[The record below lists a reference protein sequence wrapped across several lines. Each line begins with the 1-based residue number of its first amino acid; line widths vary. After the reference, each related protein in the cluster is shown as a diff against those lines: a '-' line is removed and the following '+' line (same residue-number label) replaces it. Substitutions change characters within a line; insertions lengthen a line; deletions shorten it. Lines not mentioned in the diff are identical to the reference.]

1 MRASLKNKISPP
13 VPKQNKDYNQAKVKH
28 LNQKKETNPIDFKEL
43 LLRSNQEVK
52 QKRQAEANG
61 DLSQAKSYEDF
72 LESLNRQTK
81 QSDLPKNTLD
91 KNDFL
96 NLFITQLQN
105 QDPLNPKDGTEMAS
119 QLAQFNS
126 LEQMMNINTAL
137 EQLGTKTEQGHSIQ
151 YVNYIGKEV
160 AINNGKIRLENGSVS
175 NASFKTAMPTN
186 RTTMTVRDSLG
197 NIVATK
203 ELGAKDAGEHKL
215 DWDGRSKNGEKL
227 PDGIYTFSLAGKGKG
242 KTEIDIPVTT
252 RVRISGIDMQDQG
265 SSFHTDLGKISYTD
279 ITEISEQKSP
289 AETANAANNNLPA
302 QDINQASEYKLP
314 TQVPSK
320 NNADQKM
327 KPSQI
332 KPNLSTSE
340 PTEDSPKLAQNF
352 YPEIKQPF
360 TALEA
365 YRSNAKSPDGKLSTN

>member
-1 MRASLKNKISPP
+1 MRAALKNKIAPP
-13 VPKQNKDYNQAKVKH
+13 MPKQNKEYNQAKVKH
-28 LNQKKETNPIDFKEL
+28 VTQKNETNPIDFKEL
-43 LLRSNQEVK
+43 LLRSNRDVK

-61 DLSQAKSYEDF
+61 DLSGAKSYEDF
-72 LESLNRQTK
+72 LETLNRQTK

-137 EQLGTKTEQGHSIQ
+137 EQLGSKTEQGHSIQ

-160 AINNGKIRLENGSVS
+160 AINNGKIRLDKGSLS
-175 NASFKTAMPTN
+175 DASFKTDIPTN

-203 ELGAKDAGEHKL
+203 ELGAKQAGEHKIEWNGL
-215 DWDGRSKNGEKL
+215 NKDGEKV
-227 PDGIYTFSLAGKGKG
+227 PDGIYTFSLSGKGKG

-252 RVRISGIDMQDQG
+252 RVRITGIDMKGQG
-265 SSFHTDLGKISYTD
+265 SSFHTNLGKIDYSDIAEIGEKIKHTD
-279 ITEISEQKSP
+279 GKSSKAP
-289 AETANAANNNLPA
+289 QTTSTTQTGELVKPTINNQLEKVQNKQESTA
-302 QDINQASEYKLP
+302 
-314 TQVPSK
+314 SK
-320 NNADQKM
+320 QR
-327 KPSQI
+327 QE
-332 KPNLSTSE
+332 E
-340 PTEDSPKLAQNF
+340 PKIAQNF

-360 TALEA
+360 NALEA
-365 YRSNAKSPDGKLSTN
+365 YRASANDQENISTTR